1 MSNAAIDR
9 VTASVQASG
18 TLAAAPSAPSVLIM
32 LSGGADSV
40 CLLHVALGLLGPE
53 RVQALHVNHGLRPAA
68 AEDEGF
74 CVELCRALGVELHVE
89 RVSIGGVGG
98 AGAAGEGGGTPR
110 GNVESLAR
118 EARYQAA
125 ERVRAAAGLDLIA
138 AGHTASDQA
147 ETVIYRLASSPGRRA
162 LLGMEARRD
171 RLVRPLLSVPG
182 DDTRT
187 YCTEAGLNWRE
198 DESNADRRLAR
209 NLLRLEVLP
218 LLRRIN
224 SAADRNVL
232 ATVAELRDEAE
243 VLDAAVDEALRRTAA
258 GGAPPAVD
266 AGRLAAE
273 PPAVRRLVLRR
284 LAEAAAG
291 APVALRPDDAR
302 EVERLATRG
311 GSGIVDLGGGLR
323 ATVEYGIVRFGFG
336 AEAGP
341 APGPAALPVPGTCR
355 FGDWEVSCA
364 REPARG
370 PDLGSA
376 DAPSLDADRLAD
388 TLTVR
393 AWRDGDRMQPLG
405 LDGTKSLQDL
415 FGDRKVP
422 RSLRHSLPVV
432 ESGGEI
438 AWVAGVAVSER
449 FRVGDET
456 QATVRLEAHR
466 RL

>member
-1 MSNAAIDR
+1 MSNGAIAR
-9 VTASVQASG
+9 VTAAVQASG
-18 TLAAAPSAPSVLIM
+18 TLAGAPVAPSVLVM

-40 CLLHVALGLLGPE
+40 CLLHVALGELGP
-53 RVQALHVNHGLRPAA
+53 RPVQAMHVNHGLRAA
-68 AEDEGF
+68 ADDDERF
-74 CVELCRALGVELHVE
+74 CVGLCRELGVTLHVE
-89 RVSIGGVGG
+89 RVSIGGGGG
-98 AGAAGEGGGTPR
+98 AGQGGGTPR

-118 EARYQAA
+118 DARYRAA
-125 ERVRAAAGLDLIA
+125 ERMREAAGLDLIA
-138 AGHTASDQA
+138 AGHTASDQV
-147 ETVIYRLASSPGRRA
+147 ETILYRLAASPGRRA

-171 RLVRPLLSVPG
+171 RLVRPLLSVMG
-182 DDTRT
+182 DDTRA
-187 YCTEAGLNWRE
+187 YCSEAGLDWRE
-198 DESNADRRLAR
+198 DESNSDRRLAR

-224 SAADRNVL
+224 AGADRNLL

-243 VLDAAVDEALRRTAA
+243 VLDAAVDDALRRTAA
-258 GGAPPAVD
+258 GGVPPAVD

-273 PPAVRRLVLRR
+273 PQAVRRLVLRR

-291 APVALRPDDAR
+291 TPVALRPEDAR

-323 ATVEYGIVRFGFG
+323 ATVEYGIVRFGVG
-336 AEAGP
+336 TEASGDLDPAE
-341 APGPAALPVPGTCR
+341 LPVPGTCR
-355 FGDWEVSCA
+355 FGGWEVTCT
-364 REPARG
+364 RDPAPG
-370 PDLGSA
+370 PDLGSP
-376 DAPSLDADRLAD
+376 DAPRLAADRLAG

-422 RSLRHSLPVV
+422 RSLRRSLPVV

-438 AWVAGVAVSER
+438 AWVAGVAVSEHFKVR
-449 FRVGDET
+449 PET
-456 QATVRLEAHR
+456 ESTVRLAATR
-466 RL
+466 VG